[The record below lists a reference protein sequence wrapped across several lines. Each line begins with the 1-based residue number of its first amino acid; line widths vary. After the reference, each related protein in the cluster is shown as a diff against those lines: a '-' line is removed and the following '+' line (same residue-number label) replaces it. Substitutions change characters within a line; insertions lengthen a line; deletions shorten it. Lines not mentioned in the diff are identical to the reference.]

1 MTGMSWDESEGNPLN
16 FAGIIQDS
24 VSREASPHLFTMP
37 LRPSPLRVA
46 VPMGSP
52 PSSTRSRLSALPIS
66 EEQASEP
73 DSDSAELVVQRG
85 IRPLIL
91 PSMTISRP
99 SSHSQA
105 CDVNSGV
112 RSSRGMFGL
121 PPRPGFRVP
130 KRLPKN
136 IRAPPPLILRSDDEY
151 FAERAE

>member
-1 MTGMSWDESEGNPLN
+1 MTGMSLDESEGNRLN
-16 FAGIIQDS
+16 LAGIIEDS
-24 VSREASPHLFTMP
+24 VSREASPHLSTMP
-37 LRPSPLRVA
+37 SRPSPLRVA
-46 VPMGSP
+46 LPMGSS
-52 PSSTRSRLSALPIS
+52 PSSTRSRLSAVPIS

-73 DSDSAELVVQRG
+73 DSDSVELVVQRG

-91 PSMTISRP
+91 PSIISPP

-105 CDVNSGV
+105 CNVNSGV

-136 IRAPPPLILRSDDEY
+136 IQAPPPLILRSDDEY
-151 FAERAE
+151 FAKRAE